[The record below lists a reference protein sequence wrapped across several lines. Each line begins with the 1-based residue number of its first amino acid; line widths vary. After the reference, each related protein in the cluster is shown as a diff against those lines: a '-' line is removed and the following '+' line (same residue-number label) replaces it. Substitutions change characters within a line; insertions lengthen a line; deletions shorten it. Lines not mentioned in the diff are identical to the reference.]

1 MALIEQADVWL
12 FQLLNHHLV
21 HPAADD
27 LMVFLTRERLSGH
40 ILLLAALFIV
50 VRKGREGFAI
60 LCFTLLAVGLSDFIA
75 SGIFKPLVQRVRP
88 CFALEHVRL
97 LVYQVRSYSFASS
110 HAANSSALAAVTW
123 IFFHRGVLVE
133 QLFTAVMILYALA
146 IAFSR
151 VYVGVHYP
159 GDVLAGMVIGV
170 FSATVVYVL
179 VTWLWKN
186 VIQSRFMRQEGCC
199 NG

>member
-12 FQLLNHHLV
+12 FQLLNLHLV

-40 ILLLAALFIV
+40 IFFLAALFIA
-50 VRKGREGFAI
+50 VRRGKEGFVI
-60 LCFTLLAVGLSDFIA
+60 ICFALLAVGLSDFIA
-75 SGIFKPLVQRVRP
+75 SGIFKPLVQRTRP

-97 LVYQVRSYSFASS
+97 LIDQPDSYSFASS
-110 HAANSSALAAVTW
+110 HAANSAAVASIIW

-133 QLFTAVMILYALA
+133 KLFTITMIFYALA
-146 IAFSR
+146 VAFSR

-159 GDVLAGMVIGV
+159 GDVLAGQLIGV
-170 FSATVVYVL
+170 CSATVVYLL

-186 VIQSRFMRQEGCC
+186 LIQPRFQRQRSCS